1 MHLCMTQRW
10 AMAVADGCDVL
21 RCQVSV
27 QDVLPEVLQKAD
39 EALHRMVTSA
49 WPRIPSSSHAQ
60 LQMSLGVL
68 TDICR
73 HKVLCPSAL

>member
-1 MHLCMTQRW
+1 MHLYVFQRW
-10 AMAVADGCDVL
+10 VMAVADGCDVM

-27 QDVLPEVLQKAD
+27 QDVIAEVLQKKD

-49 WPRIPSSSHAQ
+49 WPRVPSSSHAQ
-60 LQMSLGVL
+60 LQMFLGML

-73 HKVLCPSAL
+73 HKVLYPSVL